1 MSAISLEIPVVQR
14 PSTMLQVLMSSFI
27 TAVAT
32 LPFLAEPGFQDLRAL
47 LDGLE
52 NTICVATW
60 QEDIWSVDPKDMG
73 YLGRDNECDG
83 FISNLTSAKHGF
95 HGT

>member
-14 PSTMLQVLMSSFI
+14 PTMLQVLMSSFI

-60 QEDIWSVDPKDMG
+60 QEDGV
-73 YLGRDNECDG
+73 
-83 FISNLTSAKHGF
+83 LTQKTWDILEEIMNVMDSHRI
-95 HGT
+95 